1 MGTTESLPSRDKL
14 HEWTHLAASGHIDEV
29 PNSTGQRDSLSA
41 LKAHHWKTTLEC
53 EAYARE
59 RAENAD
65 WLRRGLDPA
74 GERKKLRRAKLR
86 REKLNAKHA
95 AKMAAA
101 AAAKEKEAQETQQ
114 AATAAGD
121 LLPPLPPGALPRG
134 GAGAGPIR
142 SVVGA
147 GDSLLSSLSGGVDSL
162 GGGGGSG
169 GGGGGGSGGGAPPG
183 WRAPWRETTPGT
195 DCRAGPGYAR
205 SSDRARRRADAEASE
220 RAAAGAARA
229 AARRARQVKTEG
241 DAARQVGES
250 QARWRRK
257 AAANE
262 RAAASQAAAAAARR
276 AEYARQSDVRARR
289 GGALVRARAEA
300 ADEAAL
306 VWEEQK
312 ARQLARCGIAL
323 AVPGLALGE
332 IAAGARPTGD
342 PLDLAR
348 LPLRLEPTQEQRLV
362 VITRIA
368 QRRYPAVRDAIGAA
382 HLPELAPLLYE
393 VAELAAEAARKLNRS
408 EGPGA
413 LQRFARAVPHQPDQ
427 LASTPRTYVRGLE
440 ACAQPP
446 VGVTIV
452 GGGGSGGGGGGGDG
466 VAMAV
471 KAEDTPDTAGAHDK
485 RAKPPGR
492 RTERFLRHLLAQA
505 RIAQEQLKHKI
516 CEGYPTRVRWD
527 AGSALSPTALV
538 APWLCGGDGS
548 GDGGGGGSNGS
559 VVPFDP
565 GVKSEERCRQKA
577 LAHFARGDFGRLA
590 DVARL
595 SLEVRS
601 VARRARLT
609 SAFSSF
615 DLLSTHS
622 STRFPLVAPLYLC

>member
-1 MGTTESLPSRDKL
+1 
-14 HEWTHLAASGHIDEV
+14 
-29 PNSTGQRDSLSA
+29 
-41 LKAHHWKTTLEC
+41 
-53 EAYARE
+53 
-59 RAENAD
+59 
-65 WLRRGLDPA
+65 
-74 GERKKLRRAKLR
+74 
-86 REKLNAKHA
+86 
-95 AKMAAA
+95 
-101 AAAKEKEAQETQQ
+101 
-114 AATAAGD
+114 
-121 LLPPLPPGALPRG
+121 
-134 GAGAGPIR
+134 
-142 SVVGA
+142 
-147 GDSLLSSLSGGVDSL
+147 
-162 GGGGGSG
+162 
-169 GGGGGGSGGGAPPG
+169 
-183 WRAPWRETTPGT
+183 
-195 DCRAGPGYAR
+195 
-205 SSDRARRRADAEASE
+205 
-220 RAAAGAARA
+220 
-229 AARRARQVKTEG
+229 
-241 DAARQVGES
+241 
-250 QARWRRK
+250 
-257 AAANE
+257 
-262 RAAASQAAAAAARR
+262 
-276 AEYARQSDVRARR
+276 VRARR
-289 GGALVRARAEA
+289 AGALVLARAEA

-332 IAAGARPTGD
+332 IAAGVRPAGD
-342 PLDLAR
+342 ALDPAR

-393 VAELAAEAARKLNRS
+393 VAELAAEAARKLNRE

-413 LQRFARAVPHQPDQ
+413 LQRFARAVAHQPDQ
-427 LASTPRTYVRGLE
+427 LASSPRAYVRGLA

-452 GGGGSGGGGGGGDG
+452 GGGGSGGGGGGDG

-471 KAEDTPDTAGAHDK
+471 KAEDAVASGDAGAHDK

-527 AGSALSPTALV
+527 AGSALSPTAPV
-538 APWLCGGDGS
+538 APWLCGGDG
-548 GDGGGGGSNGS
+548 GDGSDSNGS

-595 SLEVRS
+595 SLEVRVPS
-601 VARRARLT
+601 RAR
-609 SAFSSF
+609 
-615 DLLSTHS
+615 D
-622 STRFPLVAPLYLC
+622 